1 MSYYYGYGSSSS
13 RKKTD
18 KKKKTN
24 RKALKKATA
33 YIIIGIILYP
43 LITSYITHS
52 QISLMGY
59 LKKNIFGTTMIGF
72 SSLIGAYFG
81 ALIGGHNDAFSNEEK
96 IGKYFLIFMIA
107 MAIFGTYIP
116 NMFSG
121 GVNSRTTTEF
131 IWFISYT
138 LATYTGVFLTYPKK
152 ADKVKLGAVASVIG
166 FIVLFGINGVLPAKF
181 KFL

>member
-33 YIIIGIILYP
+33 YVIIGIILYP
-43 LITSYITHS
+43 LITAYITHS
-52 QISLMGY
+52 QISLTAY
-59 LKKNIFGTTMIGF
+59 LKKNIFGTTMIGI

-81 ALIGGHNDAFSNEEK
+81 ALIGGHNDAFGSEEK
-96 IGKYFLIFMIA
+96 IGKYFLIFMVA
-107 MAIFGTYIP
+107 MAIFGTYVP
-116 NMFSG
+116 NTLSSFAHSK
-121 GVNSRTTTEF
+121 TTAEF
-131 IWFISYT
+131 VWFISYA